1 MAKQERIE
9 QAAVCREIGAR
20 TGGDILIGVV
30 GPVRTG
36 KSTLIKQFM
45 EKLVLPAIG
54 PEDAKLRARDE
65 LPQSAAGRTI
75 MTTEPK
81 FIPEAAVPL
90 ALEGGGECS
99 IRLID
104 CVGYMVEGAM
114 GHEEND
120 KPRMVKSPWFDEE
133 IPFDLAA
140 ETGTRKVIRDHST
153 IGIVVTTDGT
163 ISEIPR
169 ENYIPA
175 EKRVI
180 DELEALGKPFVI
192 LLNSTHPDAP
202 ETRAMAA
209 EMEESYGRTV
219 LPVSCLDLDEAQL
232 GEILQKVLYEFP
244 VRELDFALP
253 RWVTMLDKGHWL
265 QTEVYTAAMQLS
277 EKISRMKDIS
287 DSGRA
292 ALDCEAVENA
302 ALSGMNLADGVVRIT
317 VLLKPEV
324 FYKVLSEQTGLE
336 IGDEA
341 GLMPCIIEL
350 AKAKRAYEKIRSAME
365 QVEATGYG
373 IVMPSIDELSLE
385 QPEIVRQGGRYGV
398 RLEASAPSI
407 HMMKA
412 VIHTELSPIVGTE
425 KQSEDL
431 VQSLLQDFEDD
442 PVRLW
447 ESNIFGKSLHEL
459 VNDGLQNKLL
469 HMPQEAR
476 GRLQE
481 TLERVINE
489 GCTGLSCI
497 LFLFFGQFGN
507 EHLVNFIALQ
517 NELLFYHLSAQPVG
531 CADVQTEQLAVQS
544 LHLTAHGAMAIGL
557 FADAGAVLG
566 FLARPGLAAQHGG
579 DRLFPHTAGQV
590 VGQLLR
596 HFPALVGD
604 GVPVAVHRHE
614 LLPGDVVQAGADLK
628 IIYQSLFHQGVF
640 DLRPC
645 DRPGVL
651 DKITQQQ
658 SYLGAVG
665 QPTGTHTG
673 GKSIVGGHCY
683 SHLPCSIVLTIV

>member
-81 FIPEAAVPL
+81 FIPESAVPL

-431 VQSLLQDFEDD
+431 VQSLLKDFEDD

-459 VNDGLQNKLL
+459 VNDGLQNKL
-469 HMPQEAR
+469 QR
-476 GRLQE
+476 
-481 TLERVINE
+481 TFV
-489 GCTGLSCI
+489 
-497 LFLFFGQFGN
+497 LFLFFGQFGD

-517 NELLFYHLSAQPVG
+517 NELLFYHLSAQPVRS
-531 CADVQTEQLAVQS
+531 ADVQTEQLTVQS
-544 LHLTAHGAMAIGL
+544 LHLTAHGAMAVGL

-628 IIYQSLFHQGVF
+628 IIHQCLFHQGVF